1 MIIIN
6 TSLCSTNT
14 FTIYGTLLSSSCL
27 LLGTNESEVSQ
38 NNKKIT
44 AYFRVENKNDNN
56 RQPLLIKLANETAVC
71 IWGIE
76 GVAQHPVC
84 VV

>member
-1 MIIIN
+1 MYSQILLQCMA
-6 TSLCSTNT
+6 LC
-14 FTIYGTLLSSSCL
+14 YSSSCL
-27 LLGTNESEVSQ
+27 LLGANESEVSQ

-44 AYFRVENKNDNN
+44 AYFRVESKNHNN
-56 RQPLLIKLANETAVC
+56 RQPLLIKLANETAAC

-76 GVAQHPVC
+76 GVPQHPLC

>member
-1 MIIIN
+1 MIIKK
-6 TSLCSTNT
+6 TSLCSANT
-14 FTIYGTLLSSSCL
+14 FTIYSTLLFFYL
-27 LLGTNESEVSQ
+27 LLGANESEVSQ

-44 AYFRVENKNDNN
+44 AYFRVENKNHNN
-56 RQPLLIKLANETAVC
+56 RQPLFIKLANETAVC